1 MSKRLLF
8 SLFLPWTTA
17 VIGSLLL
24 LMVQRTA
31 ARLEAAVILPHGDF
45 ALDPTLL
52 PPGTA
57 ARKAAEAIAKG
68 AASVG
73 MWFGDKSKQVD
84 LILLMESVP
93 SHECHA
99 GQTLSKF
106 PWNPK
111 P

>member
-1 MSKRLLF
+1 M
-8 SLFLPWTTA
+8 
-17 VIGSLLL
+17 IGSLLL

-73 MWFGDKSKQVD
+73 MWFGDKSGPD
-84 LILLMESVP
+84 LTYGERAKSRMSRRP
-93 SHECHA
+93 N
-99 GQTLSKF
+99 SK
-106 PWNPK
+106 
-111 P
+111 